1 MNDFWDWFWLMV
13 WWFFFVMYLV
23 LLFQIIGDIFRDRK
37 LNGFFKALWIL
48 ALFVVPFL
56 SALIYLIARG
66 NGMAERQMTR
76 MADQQAATD
85 DYIKSVA
92 GSGASPASQIS
103 DAKAL
108 LDSGAI
114 TQDEFA
120 ALKAKALA

>member
-23 LLFQIIGDIFRDRK
+23 LLFQIIGDIFRDRT
-37 LNGFFKALWIL
+37 LNGFWKALWIL

-66 NGMAERQMTR
+66 NGMAERQMAR
-76 MADQQAATD
+76 ATD
-85 DYIKSVA
+85 AQEATNAYIKSVA

>member
-1 MNDFWDWFWLMV
+1 MDFWDFFWLMV

-23 LLFQIIGDIFRDRK
+23 LLFQIIGDIFRDRS
-37 LNGFFKALWIL
+37 LGGFAKAIWIL

-66 NGMAERQMTR
+66 NGMAERR
-76 MADQQAATD
+76 MVQAADSQAAVD
-85 DYIKSVA
+85 DYIRNVA
-92 GSGASPASQIS
+92 GATPSASAEITQ
-103 DAKAL
+103 AKAL

-114 TQDEFA
+114 DQNEYN

>member
-23 LLFQIIGDIFRDRK
+23 LLFQIIGDIFRDRT
-37 LNGFFKALWIL
+37 LNGFWKALWIL

-66 NGMAERQMTR
+66 NGMAERQMAR
-76 MADQQAATD
+76 VADTQAATD
-85 DYIKSVA
+85 SYIRSVA
-92 GSGASPASQIS
+92 ASGASPASQIS

-120 ALKAKALA
+120 SLKAKALA